1 MKNKSHVLLRIIV
14 IAAMLVLVVAAAI
27 ECANGKSLSETAW
40 SLLPPVIAIVLA
52 LISKE
57 AYSSLFIGVVVGAL
71 FTTNFAP
78 VAALDAVVND
88 GLIAAIADNA
98 GIFLFLVLLG
108 IIVALVN
115 AAGGSAAFGRWAET
129 HIKTHAGAQFA
140 TFILGILIFIDDYF
154 NCLTATK
161 FPARSWPTSSTR
173 LRLLCA

>member
-1 MKNKSHVLLRIIV
+1 MKKNTSHALVRIIV

-27 ECANGKSLSETAW
+27 QCANGKSLAETAW

-88 GLIAAIADNA
+88 GLIAAMTMMRKSTWD
-98 GIFLFLVLLG
+98 LFFM
-108 IIVALVN
+108 
-115 AAGGSAAFGRWAET
+115 GGSLL
-129 HIKTHAGAQFA
+129 HKTK
-140 TFILGILIFIDDYF
+140 
-154 NCLTATK
+154 NCVMTA
-161 FPARSWPTSSTR
+161 S
-173 LRLLCA
+173 

>member
-115 AAGGSAAFGRWAET
+115 AAAARLPLAAGQRRTSRPTRARSLQRSSSAFSFSST
-129 HIKTHAGAQFA
+129 TI
-140 TFILGILIFIDDYF
+140 
-154 NCLTATK
+154 LTA
-161 FPARSWPTSSTR
+161 
-173 LRLLCA
+173 

>member
-1 MKNKSHVLLRIIV
+1 MKKNTSHALVRIIV

-27 ECANGKSLSETAW
+27 QCANGKSLAETAW

-52 LISKE
+52 LVSKE

-98 GIFLFLVLLG
+98 GIFLFLVLL
-108 IIVALVN
+108 ASSSRWSTLRAARLLS
-115 AAGGSAAFGRWAET
+115 AAGRKPTSKRT
-129 HIKTHAGAQFA
+129 Q
-140 TFILGILIFIDDYF
+140 
-154 NCLTATK
+154 
-161 FPARSWPTSSTR
+161 ARSLQRSSSAFSFSSTTIST
-173 LRLLCA
+173 A

>member
-1 MKNKSHVLLRIIV
+1 MKKNTSHALVRIIV

-27 ECANGKSLSETAW
+27 QCANGKSLAETAW

-52 LISKE
+52 LVSKE

-115 AAGGSAAFGRWAET
+115 AAGGSAAFRP
-129 HIKTHAGAQFA
+129 
-140 TFILGILIFIDDYF
+140 LGG
-154 NCLTATK
+154 N
-161 FPARSWPTSSTR
+161 PHQNARRRAVCNVHPRRSDFHRR
-173 LRLLCA
+173 LF

>member
-78 VAALDAVVND
+78 SPRL
-88 GLIAAIADNA
+88 
-98 GIFLFLVLLG
+98 
-108 IIVALVN
+108 
-115 AAGGSAAFGRWAET
+115 
-129 HIKTHAGAQFA
+129 
-140 TFILGILIFIDDYF
+140 
-154 NCLTATK
+154 
-161 FPARSWPTSSTR
+161 TR
-173 LRLLCA
+173 LSTTASSPQLPTTQVFSSSLSCSASLSRL

>member
-98 GIFLFLVLLG
+98 GIFLFLGPCPAGHHRRAGKRSGRLG
-108 IIVALVN
+108 CLWPL
-115 AAGGSAAFGRWAET
+115 GR
-129 HIKTHAGAQFA
+129 GAHQDPRRR
-140 TFILGILIFIDDYF
+140 TICHVRPWHSHLH
-154 NCLTATK
+154 
-161 FPARSWPTSSTR
+161 RR
-173 LRLLCA
+173 LF

>member
-1 MKNKSHVLLRIIV
+1 MKKNTSHALVRIIV

-27 ECANGKSLSETAW
+27 ECANGKSLAETAW

-52 LISKE
+52 LVSKE

-115 AAGGSAAFGRWAET
+115 AAGGSAAFRPLGGDPHQNARGRAVC
-129 HIKTHAGAQFA
+129 
-140 TFILGILIFIDDYF
+140 
-154 NCLTATK
+154 NVR
-161 FPARSWPTSSTR
+161 PRRSHFHRR
-173 LRLLCA
+173 LF

>member
-1 MKNKSHVLLRIIV
+1 MEEEHLACACAHHRHCGD
-14 IAAMLVLVVAAAI
+14 ARTGRRWAAI
-27 ECANGKSLSETAW
+27 QCANGKSLAETAW

-52 LISKE
+52 LVSKE

-129 HIKTHAGAQFA
+129 HIK
-140 TFILGILIFIDDYF
+140 
-154 NCLTATK
+154 N
-161 FPARSWPTSSTR
+161 ARRRAVCNVHPRRSHFHRR
-173 LRLLCA
+173 LF